1 MEIVPN
7 KSDREWI
14 VLSLGSDEALIL
26 LQPGQMLRTVLE
38 ADRAWREGARFLTRS
53 DGGAGMLAVLPRAMG
68 RAVLAASA
76 RHSVELQLKEF
87 FFEHLDEA
95 ERPAFDRLSE
105 ALPENR

>member
-38 ADRAWREGARFLTRS
+38 VDRSWREGARFLTRS
-53 DGGAGMLAVLPRAMG
+53 DGGAGMFAVLPRAIG
-68 RAVLAASA
+68 GAVLAASA
-76 RHSVELQLKEF
+76 RHFLELELKEIF
-87 FFEHLDEA
+87 FDYLDEA
-95 ERPAFDRLSE
+95 ERPPFDRLSE